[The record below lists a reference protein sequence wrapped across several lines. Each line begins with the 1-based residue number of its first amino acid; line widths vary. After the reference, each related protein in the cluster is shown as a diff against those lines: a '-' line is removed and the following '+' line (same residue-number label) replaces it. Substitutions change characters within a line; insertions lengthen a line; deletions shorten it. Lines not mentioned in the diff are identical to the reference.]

1 MTLLQKY
8 DTKNLQ
14 IFIGILATIVVIYR
28 LVFMML
34 PMFRDGYKEN
44 DYAKMFRSLS
54 LLV

>member
-1 MTLLQKY
+1 MTLLKKY

-14 IFIGILATIVVIYR
+14 IIIGILATIVVIYR

-34 PMFRDGYKEN
+34 PMFRDGFKEN
-44 DYAKMFRSLS
+44 NYAKMFRSLS